1 MLSLLDPRIWLA
13 IAIAAALSF
22 GAGFWKGNAHG
33 ESTVRAE
40 WQSATAAANQESRRL
55 EQARQRRADESAKL
69 AAARTNRLAADS
81 RRARS
86 ELDRLRSAVQSTAE
100 RIPEQPRAAAD
111 DAVRALSVVVGECS
125 ATLVEVA
132 RDADAARSE
141 VKMLRD
147 AWPQ

>member
-40 WQSATAAANQESRRL
+40 WQSATAAANQEARRL
-55 EQARQRRADESAKL
+55 EQARQRRGDEAAKL
-69 AAARTNRLAADS
+69 AAAREAGIRNSAASARRESAGLRDDLSSARDYAKKS
-81 RRARS
+81 RDA
-86 ELDRLRSAVQSTAE
+86 AE
-100 RIPEQPRAAAD
+100 RT
-111 DAVRALSVVVGECS
+111 
-125 ATLVEVA
+125 ATLATDLLGRCETRYLGVA
-132 RDADAARSE
+132 EAAQRTDSYARE
-141 VKMLRD
+141 LID